1 MANFKKEY
9 LEMLLRQ
16 VTEEINYLHKQG
28 HSNDDVKGDPCVF
41 CFKDGRGEYICNRMQ
56 ALRQFESQ
64 FTMTCTNKNMSLK
77 NQSKIMGITI
87 QCPYFILFFDT
98 SLKAQYLRL
107 GNSFV

>member
-64 FTMTCTNKNMSLK
+64 IHHDMYKQKHVIEESIK
-77 NQSKIMGITI
+77 NQ
-87 QCPYFILFFDT
+87 
-98 SLKAQYLRL
+98 
-107 GNSFV
+107 GNYNSMPLLYPVF